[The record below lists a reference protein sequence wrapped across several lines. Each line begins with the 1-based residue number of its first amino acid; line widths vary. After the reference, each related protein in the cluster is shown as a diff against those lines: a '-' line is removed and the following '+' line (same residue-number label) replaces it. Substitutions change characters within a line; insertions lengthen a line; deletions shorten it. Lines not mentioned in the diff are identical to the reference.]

1 MTGLLLLVPI
11 ALLLGLTGLAA
22 FFWALRD
29 GQFEDP
35 DGAAARILIDED
47 DEPDAPL
54 AERVD

>member
-11 ALLLGLTGLAA
+11 ALLLGLSGLAA

-47 DEPDAPL
+47 DEPVVRPNPAD
-54 AERVD
+54 